1 MPELPPHS
9 EPILIEGPA
18 TGMPP
23 TRPTSAEPSLG
34 DLFRNLSE
42 ETKHL
47 VQQEVALAKTE
58 AFDKAKKAAS
68 HIAKVAAGG
77 FVAYAGFVVTLVGL
91 GTLIGALLSDME
103 LGNEYAWLGLLIVG
117 LLTLVVGAILAN
129 SGISGFKNTDFSLE
143 RTSRTL
149 SNDAAF
155 VKAEVD
161 EVKRDPGNLGA
172 SPSAQL

>member
-1 MPELPPHS
+1 MPELPPPS
-9 EPILIEGPA
+9 EPILIERPPA
-18 TGMPP
+18 GMPP
-23 TRPTSAEPSLG
+23 ARPAEPSLG
-34 DLFRNLSE
+34 DLFRDLSE

-47 VQQEVALAKTE
+47 VQQEVALAKAE
-58 AFDKAKKAAS
+58 ASDKAKKAGA
-68 HIAKVAAGG
+68 HITKIAAGA

-117 LLTLVVGAILAN
+117 LLTLVVGAIIAK
-129 SGISGFKNTDFSLE
+129 SGLSDFKNTDFSLQ

-155 VKAEVD
+155 VRAETN
-161 EVKRDPGNLGA
+161 EVTRDPGNLGA
-172 SPSAQL
+172 SSSAHL

>member
-1 MPELPPHS
+1 
-9 EPILIEGPA
+9 
-18 TGMPP
+18 MPP
-23 TRPTSAEPSLG
+23 IRSAPAEPSLG
-34 DLFRNLSE
+34 DLFRDLSE

-58 AFDKAKKAAS
+58 ASDKAKKAGK
-68 HIAKVAAGG
+68 HIGYIAAGG

-91 GTLIGALLSDME
+91 GTLLGTVLSDMDDVTDE
-103 LGNEYAWLGLLIVG
+103 FVWLGLLIVG

-129 SGISGFKNTDFSLE
+129 KGISGFKNTDFSLE

-155 VKAEVD
+155 VKAEAN
-161 EVKRDPGNLGA
+161 EVTRDPNNLGA
-172 SPSAQL
+172 SSSAQL